1 MVNIEERLVK
11 ELGITLKQVQNVIKL
26 LDEGNTVPF
35 ISRYR
40 KEQTGGLSDDVLR
53 KFFERL
59 TYLRNLKERK
69 EETFSLEIKRA
80 MEECDIIL
88 CVSLNPNNEGRKYV
102 EEERKLYIDTRNKR
116 KPMPY
121 FIVSSSTKS
130 LIEKSIFYTSF
141 DSEMALYKDTASI
154 STMLNTLNQVILK
167 ENKRV
172 SDIKL
177 CKNCFRIFHD
187 HNEEGTICLYHP
199 ISQIKRTEKG
209 FLFQCCNKLAE
220 AKKNEIPEISP
231 GCMIGKHEF

>member
-1 MVNIEERLVK
+1 MSQSKYRV
-11 ELGITLKQVQNVIKL
+11 
-26 LDEGNTVPF
+26 F
-35 ISRYR
+35 ISFPR
-40 KEQTGGLSDDVLR
+40 L
-53 KFFERL
+53 EREDKDEEVYTEEYYFSMWL
-59 TYLRNLKERK
+59 YHTLEDLMGIHTFYCPYSLKERK

-88 CVSLNPNNEGRKYV
+88 CVSLDPNNEGRKYV

-121 FIVSSSTKS
+121 FVVSSSTKS

-141 DSEMALYKDTASI
+141 DSEMALYKDTTSI

>member
-1 MVNIEERLVK
+1 
-11 ELGITLKQVQNVIKL
+11 
-26 LDEGNTVPF
+26 
-35 ISRYR
+35 
-40 KEQTGGLSDDVLR
+40 
-53 KFFERL
+53 
-59 TYLRNLKERK
+59 
-69 EETFSLEIKRA
+69 
-80 MEECDIIL
+80 
-88 CVSLNPNNEGRKYV
+88 
-102 EEERKLYIDTRNKR
+102 
-116 KPMPY
+116 
-121 FIVSSSTKS
+121 
-130 LIEKSIFYTSF
+130 
-141 DSEMALYKDTASI
+141 MALYKDTTSI